1 MKKCSSVA
9 RGEILTG
16 FEIDPKQNKKFKIV
30 FSPRTQQG
38 AEEMYMSSWF
48 AYKHVLLILKGAE
61 AREGRY
67 TITTLEESPPT
78 IMTKEHNRI
87 FRVPLSH
94 YSTDILAARKARVA
108 DCERSSLSYKGLH

>member
-48 AYKHVLLILKGAE
+48 AYKHVLLIVVPVLQFWE
-61 AREGRY
+61 ILQS
-67 TITTLEESPPT
+67 T
-78 IMTKEHNRI
+78 RI
-87 FRVPLSH
+87 L
-94 YSTDILAARKARVA
+94 I
-108 DCERSSLSYKGLH
+108 